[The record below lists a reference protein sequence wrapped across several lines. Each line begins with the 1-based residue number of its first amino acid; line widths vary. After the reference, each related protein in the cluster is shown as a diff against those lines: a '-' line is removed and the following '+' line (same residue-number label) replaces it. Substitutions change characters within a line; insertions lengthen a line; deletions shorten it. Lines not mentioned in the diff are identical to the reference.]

1 MKTLKFIALSM
12 ITLFASQ
19 IVSAQTADEIA
30 AKYID
35 AIGGKDQ
42 ISKVNTLYM
51 EGSLDVMG
59 GTGTI
64 KHTMIAGKAAKDE
77 IEVQGTAVTMCVTDS
92 AGWSINPMTGNYNA
106 EYMPPEQYKASK
118 DGIYI
123 GGPFVDFATRG
134 YKLELAGQETI
145 GSISANK
152 VTVTSPDSVTTQY
165 FFDPESGYLV
175 QAVQTSNMGGQSMEI
190 TVGYSDYRKTDAG
203 VAFPYKIETNYGG
216 QFFLTETVS
225 KIDVNQPV
233 DPAIF
238 VKP

>member
-42 ISKVNTLYM
+42 IGKVNTLYM

-106 EYMPPEQYKASK
+106 EYMPTEQYKASK

-145 GSISANK
+145 GSLSANK
-152 VTVTSPDSVTTQY
+152 VIVTSPDSVTTQY
-165 FFDPESGYLV
+165 FFDPETGYLV